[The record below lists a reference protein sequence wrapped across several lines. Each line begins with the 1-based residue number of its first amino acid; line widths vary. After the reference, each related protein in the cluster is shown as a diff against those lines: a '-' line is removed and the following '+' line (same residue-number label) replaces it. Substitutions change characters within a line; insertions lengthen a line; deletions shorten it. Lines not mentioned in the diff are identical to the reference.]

1 MQGSVKTVWQFA
13 YEFVKCESELARKH
27 RVFRDLGE
35 ILGKA
40 YSTME
45 CTHVPIR
52 FPPQSEA

>member
-1 MQGSVKTVWQFA
+1 MWQFA
-13 YEFVKCESELARKH
+13 YEFVKRGPELGPKH
-27 RVFRDLGE
+27 LVFMASGE
-35 ILGKA
+35 IQGKA